1 MKKLFYVL
9 PVLIFSLFMNVNA
22 KTSLDLQGEESID
35 YGKTISY
42 DVILKTDEDVTGFQF
57 DLNIDKN
64 LTLLSYQSNI
74 EGLIV
79 KVSNDKTKII
89 GYGKTLKNNDN
100 ILTLVFNTKELEE
113 TTTVNTKVN
122 NDIYVSLNNNKVT
135 GDGGSVN
142 TKVIVPVKEEETP
155 TSSTTTSTSSS
166 SSSNT
171 KKTNVKK
178 EENKKEEVKVKEEEK
193 DDSKKE
199 ETKKESKLS
208 KIVKI
213 IIIILLGLL
222 ILYLLNKE
230 TNDDEITTE
239 EVNKNKK

>member
-1 MKKLFYVL
+1 MKKLFYIL
-9 PVLIFSLFMNVNA
+9 PILIFSLFMNVSA
-22 KTSLDLQGEESID
+22 KTNLDLQGENSVD

-64 LTLLSYQSNI
+64 LTFLSYQSNI

-89 GYGKTLKNNDN
+89 GYGTTLKNGNN
-100 ILTLVFNTKELEE
+100 LLTIVFNTKELEE

-122 NDIYVSLNNNKVT
+122 NDIYVSLENTKVT
-135 GDGGSVN
+135 GEGGTVS
-142 TKVIVPVKEEETP
+142 TKVIVPVKEEEKP
-155 TSSTTTSTSSS
+155 TSISSSS
-166 SSSNT
+166 SSSNNS
-171 KKTNVKK
+171 KKDDKK
-178 EENKKEEVKVKEEEK
+178 VEPKKEEEK
-193 DDSKKE
+193 DKDQEKDDSEKE
-199 ETKKESKLS
+199 ETKKESKIS

-213 IIIILLGLL
+213 IIIIILGAL

-230 TNDDEITTE
+230 TKEDEVTKE
-239 EVNKNKK
+239 EPKKSKK